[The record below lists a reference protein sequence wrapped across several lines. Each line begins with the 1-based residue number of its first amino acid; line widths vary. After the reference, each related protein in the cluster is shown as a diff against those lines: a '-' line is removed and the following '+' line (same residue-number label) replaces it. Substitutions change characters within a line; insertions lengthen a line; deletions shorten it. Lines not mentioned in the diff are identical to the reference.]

1 MSEHHAGLEL
11 ASGRT
16 DNSRRL
22 ARIQAKVDRGERL
35 DLEDGITLYRTPDL
49 HAVGRMANQVRE
61 RRHGNRAYFN
71 VNRHLNP
78 TNICY
83 VECGL
88 CAWAR
93 KPGQDGGYLMGI
105 EEAVEHAAQTF
116 NEAVTEFH
124 IVGGLHP
131 TLPFE
136 YYVDLLKA
144 LRDRFPQVHL
154 KAFTM
159 VEIEW
164 LARRA
169 RMSIPETIET
179 LKDAG
184 LGSCPGGGAEI
195 FARRVR
201 DIICTDKISG
211 EEWLDIAREVHR
223 AGVRSN
229 ATMLYGHVE
238 TDEERVDHL
247 LRLRALQDETGGFQ
261 VLIPLAFHP
270 ENTAL
275 AHLPRTTGFQ
285 DLKNIAVPRLMLD
298 NFDHIKAYWIQI
310 GPRLAQIALHFGAD
324 DLDGTII
331 EETIT
336 HAAGAATDAGM
347 THQEIERLIRA
358 AGREPVER
366 DTLYRPVQ
374 RTAAGVVAV

>member
-1 MSEHHAGLEL
+1 MSERQAGLGLGSE
-11 ASGRT
+11 AT
-16 DNSRRL
+16 DDRARL
-22 ARIQAKVDRGERL
+22 ARIQAKVDRAERL
-35 DLEDGITLYRTPDL
+35 DFEDGVFLYRTPDL

-93 KPGQDGGYLMGI
+93 KPGQDAGYLMGL

-144 LRDRFPQVHL
+144 LRQRFPQVHL

-164 LARRA
+164 LARRGKQT
-169 RMSIPETIET
+169 IPETIEI

-195 FARRVR
+195 FAKRVR

-211 EEWLDIAREVHR
+211 EEWLDIARQVHQ

-247 LRLRALQDETGGFQ
+247 LRLRGLQDETGGFQ

-285 DLKNIAVPRLMLD
+285 DLKNIAVPRLLLD

-336 HAAGAATDAGM
+336 HAAGAATEAGM

-374 RTAAGVVAV
+374 RTAAGVVAA

>member
-1 MSEHHAGLEL
+1 MSEHHAGLGLGSE
-11 ASGRT
+11 AT
-16 DNSRRL
+16 DDRARL
-22 ARIQAKVDRGERL
+22 ARIQAKVDRAERL
-35 DLEDGITLYRTPDL
+35 DFEDGVFLYRTPDL

-93 KPGQDGGYLMGI
+93 KPGQDAGYLMGL

-144 LRDRFPQVHL
+144 LRQRFPQVHL

-164 LARRA
+164 LARRGKQT
-169 RMSIPETIET
+169 IPETIEI

-195 FARRVR
+195 FAKRVR

-211 EEWLDIAREVHR
+211 EEWLDIARQVHQ

-247 LRLRALQDETGGFQ
+247 LRLRGLQDETGGFQ

-285 DLKNIAVPRLMLD
+285 DLKNIAVPRLLLD

-336 HAAGAATDAGM
+336 HAAGAATEAGM

-374 RTAAGVVAV
+374 RTAAGVVAA

>member
-1 MSEHHAGLEL
+1 MSEHQAGLGPGSE
-11 ASGRT
+11 AT
-16 DNSRRL
+16 DDRARL
-22 ARIQAKVDRGERL
+22 ARIQAKVDRAERL
-35 DLEDGITLYRTPDL
+35 DFEDGVFLYRTPDL

-93 KPGQDGGYLMGI
+93 KPGQDGGYLMGV

-131 TLPFE
+131 TLPFG

-144 LRDRFPQVHL
+144 LRQRFPQVHL

-169 RMSIPETIET
+169 KKSIPETIEI

-195 FARRVR
+195 FAKRVR

-211 EEWLDIAREVHR
+211 EEWLDIARQVHQ

-247 LRLRALQDETGGFQ
+247 LRLRELQDETGGFQ

-285 DLKNIAVPRLMLD
+285 DLKNIAVPRLLLD
-298 NFDHIKAYWIQI
+298 NFAHIKAYWIQI

-336 HAAGAATDAGM
+336 HAAGAATEAGM

-358 AGREPVER
+358 AGRDPVER

-374 RTAAGVVAV
+374 RTAAGVVAA

>member
-1 MSEHHAGLEL
+1 MSEQHGGPGVR
-11 ASGRT
+11 SGSTADRE
-16 DNSRRL
+16 RL
-22 ARIQAKVDRGERL
+22 ARIQAKVERGERL
-35 DLEDGITLYRTPDL
+35 DFEDGVFLYRTPEL
-49 HAVGRMANQVRE
+49 NAVGRMANQVRE
-61 RRHGNRAYFN
+61 RRHGNRAFYN

-116 NEAVTEFH
+116 NESVTEFH

-144 LRDRFPQVHL
+144 LKGRFPQVHL

-169 RMSIPETIET
+169 KKSIPETIEI

-195 FARRVR
+195 FAKRVR

-211 EEWLDIAREVHR
+211 EEWLDIARQVHR

-247 LRLRALQDETGGFQ
+247 LRLRELQDETGGFQ

-336 HAAGAATDAGM
+336 HAAGAATEAGM
-347 THQEIERLIRA
+347 THEEIERIIRA

-374 RTAAGVVAV
+374 RTSAGVVAV